1 MNKKN
6 QYTDSV
12 KETLIL
18 TLAVAII
25 AAAVYFFLVPSHAS
39 VSSISGLGIILALIM
54 VTVTGCDYTLEE
66 KREMKRYEKQGRE
79 NAKNYIREKY
89 GIDAKI
95 TEINCEKYSSS
106 PVPDFF
112 PAPTGNVFVKMK
124 YKGADFLVAI
134 SGQKKNTDGLDNY
147 QFQEI
152 ATAFAQEMYNIT
164 GLHAESAYVCY
175 GEYGTVKD
183 EKNGMIHTFYDGEN
197 LAEVLQKESARAVV
211 SYANQDVEQIPV
223 SQISQKTGV
232 DTILLTDYESREAYQ
247 TVRCPYY
254 NLAGWPIENGIENQ
268 LYLMNGYR
276 VVGAGED
283 TYVKCEKKIQDDI
296 ILITENPKDQII
308 LEKTSLDSQENWN
321 GNGFIDAK
329 QVASAYA
336 FDTNSEKVYV
346 YFPVEKLD
354 TKEVKEAQ
362 LVKQYQ
368 YKGETCYDNIISKVT
383 DDGKYIHGIVYTRD
397 ETEIKISVFID
408 K

>member
-1 MNKKN
+1 MRGWIGRRCMGKRK
-6 QYTDSV
+6 
-12 KETLIL
+12 
-18 TLAVAII
+18 
-25 AAAVYFFLVPSHAS
+25 AVYWLF
-39 VSSISGLGIILALIM
+39 LALIM
-54 VTVTGCDYTLEE
+54 VTVTGCGYTLEE

-112 PAPTGNVFVKMK
+112 PSPTGNVFVKMK

-152 ATAFAQEMYNIT
+152 ATAVAQEMYNIT

-268 LYLMNGYR
+268 LYLINGYR

-329 QVASAYA
+329 QVASAYT
-336 FDTNSEKVYV
+336 FDTNSEKVYA

-408 K
+408 Q

>member
-1 MNKKN
+1 MRGWIGRRCMGKRK
-6 QYTDSV
+6 
-12 KETLIL
+12 
-18 TLAVAII
+18 
-25 AAAVYFFLVPSHAS
+25 AVYWIL
-39 VSSISGLGIILALIM
+39 LALIM
-54 VTVTGCDYTLEE
+54 VTVTGCGYTLEE

-112 PAPTGNVFVKMK
+112 PSPTGNVFVKMK

-308 LEKTSLDSQENWN
+308 LDKTSLDSQENWN

-346 YFPVEKLD
+346 YFPLEKLD

-383 DDGKYIHGIVYTRD
+383 DDGRYIHGIVYTRD

-408 K
+408 Q

>member
-1 MNKKN
+1 MRGWIGRRCMGKRK
-6 QYTDSV
+6 
-12 KETLIL
+12 
-18 TLAVAII
+18 
-25 AAAVYFFLVPSHAS
+25 AVYWIL
-39 VSSISGLGIILALIM
+39 LALIM
-54 VTVTGCDYTLEE
+54 VTMTGCGYTLEE

-147 QFQEI
+147 QFREI

-308 LEKTSLDSQENWN
+308 LEKNSLDSQENWN

-329 QVASAYA
+329 QVASAYT

>member
-1 MNKKN
+1 MRGWIGRRCMGKRK
-6 QYTDSV
+6 
-12 KETLIL
+12 
-18 TLAVAII
+18 
-25 AAAVYFFLVPSHAS
+25 AVYWIL
-39 VSSISGLGIILALIM
+39 LALIV
-54 VTVTGCDYTLEE
+54 VTVTGCGYTLEE

-112 PAPTGNVFVKMK
+112 PSPTGNVFVKMK
-124 YKGADFLVAI
+124 YKGAEFLVAI

-268 LYLMNGYR
+268 LYLINGYR

-308 LEKTSLDSQENWN
+308 LEKTSLDSQKNWN

-408 K
+408 Q

>member
-1 MNKKN
+1 MRGWIGRRCMGKRK
-6 QYTDSV
+6 
-12 KETLIL
+12 
-18 TLAVAII
+18 
-25 AAAVYFFLVPSHAS
+25 AVYWIL
-39 VSSISGLGIILALIM
+39 LALIM
-54 VTVTGCDYTLEE
+54 VTVTGCGYTLEE
-66 KREMKRYEKQGRE
+66 KREMKRYEKQGRG
-79 NAKNYIREKY
+79 NAKNYISEKY

-112 PAPTGNVFVKMK
+112 PSPTGNVFVKMK

-164 GLHAESAYVCY
+164 GLHAESDYVCY

>member
-1 MNKKN
+1 MGKRK
-6 QYTDSV
+6 
-12 KETLIL
+12 
-18 TLAVAII
+18 
-25 AAAVYFFLVPSHAS
+25 AVYWILV
-39 VSSISGLGIILALIM
+39 ALIM
-54 VTVTGCDYTLEE
+54 VTVTGCGYTLEE
-66 KREMKRYEKQGRE
+66 KREMKRYEKQGRG

-112 PAPTGNVFVKMK
+112 PSPTGNVFVKMK

-164 GLHAESAYVCY
+164 GLHAESDYVCY

-283 TYVKCEKKIQDDI
+283 TYVKCEKKMQDDI

-397 ETEIKISVFID
+397 EMEIKISVFID
-408 K
+408 KQVKKAMKKLPSALDTK

>member
-1 MNKKN
+1 MRGWIGRRCMGKRK
-6 QYTDSV
+6 
-12 KETLIL
+12 
-18 TLAVAII
+18 
-25 AAAVYFFLVPSHAS
+25 AVYWIF
-39 VSSISGLGIILALIM
+39 LALIM
-54 VTVTGCDYTLEE
+54 VTVTGCGYTLEE

-112 PAPTGNVFVKMK
+112 PSPTGNVFVKMK

-268 LYLMNGYR
+268 LYLINGYR

-329 QVASAYA
+329 QVASAYT
-336 FDTNSEKVYV
+336 FDTNSEKVYA

-408 K
+408 Q

>member
-1 MNKKN
+1 MRGWIGRRCMGKRK
-6 QYTDSV
+6 
-12 KETLIL
+12 
-18 TLAVAII
+18 
-25 AAAVYFFLVPSHAS
+25 AVYWIF
-39 VSSISGLGIILALIM
+39 LALIM
-54 VTVTGCDYTLEE
+54 VTVTGCGYTLEE

-112 PAPTGNVFVKMK
+112 PSPTGNVFVKMK

-211 SYANQDVEQIPV
+211 SYADQDVEQIPV

-308 LEKTSLDSQENWN
+308 LEKTSLDSQKNWN

-408 K
+408 Q

>member
-1 MNKKN
+1 MRGWIRRRCMGKRK
-6 QYTDSV
+6 
-12 KETLIL
+12 
-18 TLAVAII
+18 
-25 AAAVYFFLVPSHAS
+25 AVYWIL
-39 VSSISGLGIILALIM
+39 LALIM
-54 VTVTGCDYTLEE
+54 VTVTGCGYTLEE

-106 PVPDFF
+106 LVPDFF
-112 PAPTGNVFVKMK
+112 PSPTGNVFVKMK
-124 YKGADFLVAI
+124 YKGADFLVVI

-408 K
+408 Q

>member
-1 MNKKN
+1 MRGWIGRRCMGKRK
-6 QYTDSV
+6 
-12 KETLIL
+12 
-18 TLAVAII
+18 
-25 AAAVYFFLVPSHAS
+25 AVYWIL
-39 VSSISGLGIILALIM
+39 LALIM
-54 VTVTGCDYTLEE
+54 AAVTGCGYTLEE

-112 PAPTGNVFVKMK
+112 PSPTGNVFVKMK

-276 VVGAGED
+276 VAGAGED

-296 ILITENPKDQII
+296 ILITENPKEQII
-308 LEKTSLDSQENWN
+308 LDKTSLDSQENWN

-329 QVASAYA
+329 QVASAYT

-397 ETEIKISVFID
+397 ETEIKISVFLD
-408 K
+408 KQ

>member
-1 MNKKN
+1 MRGWIGRRCMGKRKA
-6 QYTDSV
+6 V
-12 KETLIL
+12 CWIL
-18 TLAVAII
+18 
-25 AAAVYFFLVPSHAS
+25 
-39 VSSISGLGIILALIM
+39 LALIM
-54 VTVTGCDYTLEE
+54 VTVTGCGYTLEE

-112 PAPTGNVFVKMK
+112 PSPTGNVFVKMK
-124 YKGADFLVAI
+124 YKGAEFLVAI

-268 LYLMNGYR
+268 LYLINGYR

-296 ILITENPKDQII
+296 ILITENPKDQIL

-408 K
+408 Q

>member
-1 MNKKN
+1 MRGWIGRRCMGKRK
-6 QYTDSV
+6 
-12 KETLIL
+12 
-18 TLAVAII
+18 
-25 AAAVYFFLVPSHAS
+25 AVYWIL
-39 VSSISGLGIILALIM
+39 LALIM
-54 VTVTGCDYTLEE
+54 VTVTGCGYTLEE

-383 DDGKYIHGIVYTRD
+383 DDGKFIHGIVYTRD

-408 K
+408 Q

>member
-1 MNKKN
+1 MRGWIGRRCMGKRK
-6 QYTDSV
+6 
-12 KETLIL
+12 
-18 TLAVAII
+18 
-25 AAAVYFFLVPSHAS
+25 AVYWIF
-39 VSSISGLGIILALIM
+39 LALIM
-54 VTVTGCDYTLEE
+54 VTVTGCGYTLEE

-112 PAPTGNVFVKMK
+112 PSPTGNVFVKMK

-268 LYLMNGYR
+268 LYRMNGYR

-296 ILITENPKDQII
+296 ILITENPKNQII

-329 QVASAYA
+329 QVANAYT

-408 K
+408 Q

>member
-1 MNKKN
+1 MRGWIGRRCMGKRK
-6 QYTDSV
+6 
-12 KETLIL
+12 
-18 TLAVAII
+18 
-25 AAAVYFFLVPSHAS
+25 AVYWIL
-39 VSSISGLGIILALIM
+39 LALIM
-54 VTVTGCDYTLEE
+54 VTVTGCGYTLEE

-112 PAPTGNVFVKMK
+112 PSPTGNVFVKMK

-183 EKNGMIHTFYDGEN
+183 EKNGMIPTFYDGEN

-308 LEKTSLDSQENWN
+308 LDKTSLDSQENWN

-408 K
+408 Q

>member
-1 MNKKN
+1 MRGWIGRRCMGKRK
-6 QYTDSV
+6 
-12 KETLIL
+12 
-18 TLAVAII
+18 
-25 AAAVYFFLVPSHAS
+25 AVYWIL
-39 VSSISGLGIILALIM
+39 LALIM
-54 VTVTGCDYTLEE
+54 VTVTGCGYTLEE

-112 PAPTGNVFVKMK
+112 PSPTGNVFVKMK

-183 EKNGMIHTFYDGEN
+183 ETNGMIHTFYDGEN

>member
-1 MNKKN
+1 MRGWIGRRCMEKRK
-6 QYTDSV
+6 
-12 KETLIL
+12 
-18 TLAVAII
+18 
-25 AAAVYFFLVPSHAS
+25 AVYWIL
-39 VSSISGLGIILALIM
+39 LALIM
-54 VTVTGCDYTLEE
+54 VTVTGCGYTLEE

-112 PAPTGNVFVKMK
+112 PSPTGNVFVKMK

-134 SGQKKNTDGLDNY
+134 SGQKKNMDGLDNY

-329 QVASAYA
+329 QVASAYT

>member
-1 MNKKN
+1 MRGWIGRRCMGKRK
-6 QYTDSV
+6 
-12 KETLIL
+12 
-18 TLAVAII
+18 
-25 AAAVYFFLVPSHAS
+25 AVYWIL
-39 VSSISGLGIILALIM
+39 LALIM
-54 VTVTGCDYTLEE
+54 VTVTGCGYTLEE
-66 KREMKRYEKQGRE
+66 KREMKRYEKQGRG

-112 PAPTGNVFVKMK
+112 PSPTGNVFVKMK

-164 GLHAESAYVCY
+164 GLHAESDYVCY

-247 TVRCPYY
+247 TVRCPFY

-276 VVGAGED
+276 VVGAGEE

-321 GNGFIDAK
+321 GNGFINAK

-408 K
+408 Q

>member
-1 MNKKN
+1 MRGCMGKRK
-6 QYTDSV
+6 
-12 KETLIL
+12 
-18 TLAVAII
+18 
-25 AAAVYFFLVPSHAS
+25 AVYWIL
-39 VSSISGLGIILALIM
+39 LALIM
-54 VTVTGCDYTLEE
+54 VTVTGCGYTLEE

-112 PAPTGNVFVKMK
+112 PSPTGNVFVKMK

-329 QVASAYA
+329 QVASAYT

>member
-1 MNKKN
+1 MRGWIGRRCMGKRK
-6 QYTDSV
+6 
-12 KETLIL
+12 
-18 TLAVAII
+18 
-25 AAAVYFFLVPSHAS
+25 AVYWIF
-39 VSSISGLGIILALIM
+39 LALIM
-54 VTVTGCDYTLEE
+54 VTVTGCGYTLEE

-112 PAPTGNVFVKMK
+112 PSPTGNVFVKMK
-124 YKGADFLVAI
+124 YKGAEFLVAI

-329 QVASAYA
+329 QVANAYT

-408 K
+408 Q

>member
-1 MNKKN
+1 MRGWIGRRCMGKRK
-6 QYTDSV
+6 
-12 KETLIL
+12 
-18 TLAVAII
+18 
-25 AAAVYFFLVPSHAS
+25 AVYWIL
-39 VSSISGLGIILALIM
+39 LALIM
-54 VTVTGCDYTLEE
+54 VTVTGCGYTLEE
-66 KREMKRYEKQGRE
+66 KREMKRYEKQGRG

-112 PAPTGNVFVKMK
+112 PSPTGNVFVKMK

-164 GLHAESAYVCY
+164 GLHAESDYVCY

-276 VVGAGED
+276 VVGTGED

-321 GNGFIDAK
+321 GNGFINAK

-408 K
+408 Q

>member
-1 MNKKN
+1 MRGWIGRRCMGKRK
-6 QYTDSV
+6 
-12 KETLIL
+12 
-18 TLAVAII
+18 
-25 AAAVYFFLVPSHAS
+25 AVYWIL
-39 VSSISGLGIILALIM
+39 LALIV
-54 VTVTGCDYTLEE
+54 VTVTGCGYTLEE

-112 PAPTGNVFVKMK
+112 PSPTGNVFVKMK

-232 DTILLTDYESREAYQ
+232 DTILLTDYENREAYQ
-247 TVRCPYY
+247 TVRCPCY

-329 QVASAYA
+329 QVASAYT
-336 FDTNSEKVYV
+336 FDTNSEKVYA

-408 K
+408 Q

>member
-1 MNKKN
+1 MRGCMGKRK
-6 QYTDSV
+6 
-12 KETLIL
+12 
-18 TLAVAII
+18 
-25 AAAVYFFLVPSHAS
+25 AVYWIL
-39 VSSISGLGIILALIM
+39 LALIM
-54 VTVTGCDYTLEE
+54 VTVTGCGYTLEE

-147 QFQEI
+147 QFREI

-329 QVASAYA
+329 QVASAYT
-336 FDTNSEKVYV
+336 FDTNSEKVYA

-408 K
+408 Q

>member
-1 MNKKN
+1 MRGWIGRRCMGKRK
-6 QYTDSV
+6 
-12 KETLIL
+12 
-18 TLAVAII
+18 
-25 AAAVYFFLVPSHAS
+25 AVYWILLV
-39 VSSISGLGIILALIM
+39 LIM
-54 VTVTGCDYTLEE
+54 VTVTGCGYTLEE

-112 PAPTGNVFVKMK
+112 PSPTGNVFVKMK

-276 VVGAGED
+276 VVGVGED

-408 K
+408 Q

>member
-1 MNKKN
+1 MRGWIGRRCMGKRK
-6 QYTDSV
+6 
-12 KETLIL
+12 
-18 TLAVAII
+18 
-25 AAAVYFFLVPSHAS
+25 AVYWIL
-39 VSSISGLGIILALIM
+39 LALIM
-54 VTVTGCDYTLEE
+54 VTVTGCGYTLEE

-112 PAPTGNVFVKMK
+112 PSPTGNVFVKMK

-134 SGQKKNTDGLDNY
+134 SGQKKNMDGLDNY

-268 LYLMNGYR
+268 LYLINGYR

>member
-1 MNKKN
+1 MRGWIGRRCMGKRK
-6 QYTDSV
+6 
-12 KETLIL
+12 
-18 TLAVAII
+18 
-25 AAAVYFFLVPSHAS
+25 AVYWIL
-39 VSSISGLGIILALIM
+39 LALIM
-54 VTVTGCDYTLEE
+54 VTVTGCGYTLEE

-112 PAPTGNVFVKMK
+112 PSPTGNVFVKMK
-124 YKGADFLVAI
+124 YKGAEFFVAI

-152 ATAFAQEMYNIT
+152 ATAFSQEMYNIT

-276 VVGAGED
+276 VVCAGED

-383 DDGKYIHGIVYTRD
+383 DDGKYIHGIIYTRD

-408 K
+408 Q

>member
-1 MNKKN
+1 MRGWIGRRCMGKRK
-6 QYTDSV
+6 
-12 KETLIL
+12 
-18 TLAVAII
+18 
-25 AAAVYFFLVPSHAS
+25 AVYWIL
-39 VSSISGLGIILALIM
+39 LALIM
-54 VTVTGCDYTLEE
+54 VTVTGCGYTLEE

-112 PAPTGNVFVKMK
+112 PSPTGNVFVKMK
-124 YKGADFLVAI
+124 YEGADFLVAI

>member
-1 MNKKN
+1 MRGWIGRRCMGKRK
-6 QYTDSV
+6 
-12 KETLIL
+12 
-18 TLAVAII
+18 
-25 AAAVYFFLVPSHAS
+25 AVYWIL
-39 VSSISGLGIILALIM
+39 LALIV
-54 VTVTGCDYTLEE
+54 VTVTGCGYTLEE

-408 K
+408 Q

>member
-1 MNKKN
+1 MRGWIGRRCMGKRK
-6 QYTDSV
+6 
-12 KETLIL
+12 
-18 TLAVAII
+18 
-25 AAAVYFFLVPSHAS
+25 AVYWIL
-39 VSSISGLGIILALIM
+39 LALIV
-54 VTVTGCDYTLEE
+54 VTVTGCGYTLEE

-112 PAPTGNVFVKMK
+112 PSPTGNVFVKMK

-329 QVASAYA
+329 QVASAYT
-336 FDTNSEKVYV
+336 FDTNSEKVYA

-408 K
+408 Q

>member
-1 MNKKN
+1 MRGWIGRRCMGKRK
-6 QYTDSV
+6 
-12 KETLIL
+12 
-18 TLAVAII
+18 
-25 AAAVYFFLVPSHAS
+25 AVYWIL
-39 VSSISGLGIILALIM
+39 LALIM
-54 VTVTGCDYTLEE
+54 VTVTGCGYTLEE

-124 YKGADFLVAI
+124 YEGADFLVAI

-175 GEYGTVKD
+175 GEYGAVKD

-408 K
+408 Q

>member
-1 MNKKN
+1 MRGWIGRRCMGKRK
-6 QYTDSV
+6 
-12 KETLIL
+12 
-18 TLAVAII
+18 
-25 AAAVYFFLVPSHAS
+25 AVYWIL
-39 VSSISGLGIILALIM
+39 LALIM
-54 VTVTGCDYTLEE
+54 VTVTGCGYTLEE

-112 PAPTGNVFVKMK
+112 PSPTGNVFVKMK

-296 ILITENPKDQII
+296 ILITENPKDQIL

-408 K
+408 Q

>member
-1 MNKKN
+1 MRGWIGRRCIGKRK
-6 QYTDSV
+6 
-12 KETLIL
+12 
-18 TLAVAII
+18 
-25 AAAVYFFLVPSHAS
+25 AVYWIL
-39 VSSISGLGIILALIM
+39 LALIV
-54 VTVTGCDYTLEE
+54 VTVTGCGYTLEE

-112 PAPTGNVFVKMK
+112 PSPTGNVFVKMK
-124 YKGADFLVAI
+124 YKGAEFLVAI

-268 LYLMNGYR
+268 LYLINGYR

-296 ILITENPKDQII
+296 ILITENPKDHI
-308 LEKTSLDSQENWN
+308 LLENTSLDSQENWN

-329 QVASAYA
+329 QVANAYT

-408 K
+408 Q

>member
-1 MNKKN
+1 MRGWIGRRCMGKRK
-6 QYTDSV
+6 
-12 KETLIL
+12 
-18 TLAVAII
+18 
-25 AAAVYFFLVPSHAS
+25 AVYWIL
-39 VSSISGLGIILALIM
+39 LALIM
-54 VTVTGCDYTLEE
+54 VTVTGCGYTLEE

-112 PAPTGNVFVKMK
+112 PSPTGNVFVKMK

-383 DDGKYIHGIVYTRD
+383 DDGKYIHGIVYTKD

>member
-1 MNKKN
+1 MRGWIGRRCMGKRK
-6 QYTDSV
+6 
-12 KETLIL
+12 
-18 TLAVAII
+18 
-25 AAAVYFFLVPSHAS
+25 AVYWIL
-39 VSSISGLGIILALIM
+39 LALIM
-54 VTVTGCDYTLEE
+54 VTVTGCGYTLEE

-112 PAPTGNVFVKMK
+112 PSPTGNVFVKMK
-124 YKGADFLVAI
+124 YKGAEFLVAI

-152 ATAFAQEMYNIT
+152 AIAFAQEMYNIT

-368 YKGETCYDNIISKVT
+368 YKGKTCYDNIISKVT

-408 K
+408 Q

>member
-1 MNKKN
+1 MRGWIGRRCMGKRK
-6 QYTDSV
+6 
-12 KETLIL
+12 
-18 TLAVAII
+18 
-25 AAAVYFFLVPSHAS
+25 AVYWIL
-39 VSSISGLGIILALIM
+39 LALIM
-54 VTVTGCDYTLEE
+54 VTVTGCGYTLEE
-66 KREMKRYEKQGRE
+66 KREMKRYEKQGRG

-112 PAPTGNVFVKMK
+112 PSPTGNVFVKMK

-321 GNGFIDAK
+321 GNGFINAK

-408 K
+408 Q

>member
-1 MNKKN
+1 MRGWIGRRCMGKRK
-6 QYTDSV
+6 
-12 KETLIL
+12 
-18 TLAVAII
+18 
-25 AAAVYFFLVPSHAS
+25 AVYWIL
-39 VSSISGLGIILALIM
+39 LALIM
-54 VTVTGCDYTLEE
+54 VTVTGCGYTLEE

-112 PAPTGNVFVKMK
+112 PSPTGNVFVKMK

-268 LYLMNGYR
+268 LYRMNGYR
-276 VVGAGED
+276 VMGAGED

-329 QVASAYA
+329 QVASAYT

-408 K
+408 Q

>member
-1 MNKKN
+1 MRGGIGRRCMGKRK
-6 QYTDSV
+6 
-12 KETLIL
+12 
-18 TLAVAII
+18 
-25 AAAVYFFLVPSHAS
+25 AVYWLF
-39 VSSISGLGIILALIM
+39 LALIM
-54 VTVTGCDYTLEE
+54 VTVTGCGYTLEE

-112 PAPTGNVFVKMK
+112 PSPTGNVFVKMK

-164 GLHAESAYVCY
+164 GFHAESAYVCY

-308 LEKTSLDSQENWN
+308 LDKTSLDSQENWN

-408 K
+408 Q

>member
-1 MNKKN
+1 MGKRK
-6 QYTDSV
+6 
-12 KETLIL
+12 
-18 TLAVAII
+18 
-25 AAAVYFFLVPSHAS
+25 AVYWIL
-39 VSSISGLGIILALIM
+39 LALIM
-54 VTVTGCDYTLEE
+54 VTVTGCGYTLEE
-66 KREMKRYEKQGRE
+66 KREMNRYEKQGRE

-89 GIDAKI
+89 GIYAKI

-112 PAPTGNVFVKMK
+112 PSPTGNVFVKMK
-124 YKGADFLVAI
+124 YKGTDFLVAI

-164 GLHAESAYVCY
+164 GLHAESAYICY

-197 LAEVLQKESARAVV
+197 LAEVLQEESARAVV
-211 SYANQDVEQIPV
+211 SYANQDVEQIPA

-232 DTILLTDYESREAYQ
+232 DTILLADYESREAYQ

-276 VVGAGED
+276 VAGAGED

-296 ILITENPKDQII
+296 ILITENPKEQII

-329 QVASAYA
+329 QVASAYT

-354 TKEVKEAQ
+354 TKDVKEAQ

>member
-1 MNKKN
+1 MRGWIGRRCMGKRKVV
-6 QYTDSV
+6 YW
-12 KETLIL
+12 IL
-18 TLAVAII
+18 
-25 AAAVYFFLVPSHAS
+25 
-39 VSSISGLGIILALIM
+39 LALIM
-54 VTVTGCDYTLEE
+54 VTVTGCGYTLEE

-112 PAPTGNVFVKMK
+112 PSPTGNVFVKMK

-329 QVASAYA
+329 QVANAYT

-408 K
+408 Q

>member
-1 MNKKN
+1 MRGWIGRRCMGKRK
-6 QYTDSV
+6 
-12 KETLIL
+12 
-18 TLAVAII
+18 
-25 AAAVYFFLVPSHAS
+25 AVYWIL
-39 VSSISGLGIILALIM
+39 LALIV
-54 VTVTGCDYTLEE
+54 VTVTGCGYTLEE

-95 TEINCEKYSSS
+95 TEISCEKYSSS

-112 PAPTGNVFVKMK
+112 PSPTGNVFVKMK

-183 EKNGMIHTFYDGEN
+183 EKNGMIPTFYDGEN

-268 LYLMNGYR
+268 LYLINGYR

-296 ILITENPKDQII
+296 ILITENPKDQIL

-408 K
+408 Q